1 MYYQSSFFLCIK
13 IKYLLCNL
21 IGKPIPGDA
30 TPVRMNWQLN
40 RDLIE
45 DKLEAVSQQ
54 NLGPGQIATNS
65 GKFGGI
71 SHIDKITFSK
81 LFRFIPIVTVL
92 M

>member
-1 MYYQSSFFLCIK
+1 M
-13 IKYLLCNL
+13 
-21 IGKPIPGDA
+21 PGDA

-40 RDLIE
+40 PDLIE

-71 SHIDKITFSK
+71 FAIDGIILPK
-81 LFRFIPIVTVL
+81 LFRLLVITTVSIVNRYEN
-92 M
+92 